1 MLYNCICLFKKHKFL
16 QHKGQ
21 EMKKFNLSLVT
32 VLAMSTFA
40 MAGGDVAPVE
50 PVVEMI
56 EEPVVIED
64 RGFYLGVGYGFLSAD
79 RTMDFPDEGVSF
91 NQGSEDYDQIM
102 VQAGYKFNSYV
113 AVEGRYWFGLSD
125 NAWAT
130 WHNNA
135 IQSEGEIDAWGIYAK
150 PMYPVTG
157 ALDIYALL
165 GYAKTEYDITNA
177 LVDSG
182 NLDGFSWGLGA
193 SYEFSNNFSV
203 FIDYTELYSDDQTI
217 DSPVAFVKIDES
229 VDVVSFGVSY
239 RF

>member
-1 MLYNCICLFKKHKFL
+1 
-16 QHKGQ
+16 
-21 EMKKFNLSLVT
+21 MKKFNLSLVT

-40 MAGGDVAPVE
+40 IAGGDVAPVE

-79 RTMDFPDEGVSF
+79 RTVSWYDFANGVNVSADY
-91 NQGSEDYDQIM
+91 GTEDYDQIM
-102 VQAGYKFNSYV
+102 LQAGYKFNSYV
-113 AVEGRYWFGLSD
+113 AVEGRYWLGLSD

-130 WHNNA
+130 ISNNP
-135 IQSEGEIDAWGIYAK
+135 IQSVGEIDAWGIYVK

-203 FIDYTELYSDDQTI
+203 FIDYTELYSDNTT
-217 DSPVAFVKIDES
+217 VANTALGSLDVDES
-229 VDVVSFGVSY
+229 IDVTTIGVSY